1 MLAGMSKEELNRL
14 HLHKDASGYAYLKH
28 GDTVCEG
35 RDDVNQYFEIDS
47 AMKILMFS
55 TSEVKEIMKI
65 LAALLHL
72 GNIEYKGKVVQNLDT
87 TELATSGYK
96 PLEYA
101 ADLLE
106 VDPNQLRH
114 ALTTR
119 TIFAYGDTVVSTMS
133 TIQAQDV
140 KDAFVKGIYG
150 RLFIFIVDKINSAIY
165 DKQLHLAGRRQNS
178 IGVLDIFGFENFQ
191 TNSFEQ
197 LLINY
202 ANESLQ
208 QFFVKHIFKLE
219 QEEYN
224 IESINWDHIEFKD
237 NQAALNLIAIDKL
250 NIMALIDEESKFPK
264 GTDSTLLNKLHLTH
278 VKDENYIYDQRTIN
292 ASTTFCINHFAG
304 PVCYETKGFLEKNRD
319 TFSADLVQI
328 ISCSKNKFLNK
339 LFVNDINMGQET
351 RKRALTLSAQFKKS
365 LESLMKQL
373 ECCQPFF
380 IRCIKVSNFYL
391 KKIKN

>member
-1 MLAGMSKEELNRL
+1 MNKEELAKL
-14 HLHKDASGYAYLKH
+14 HLHPDAKNYAYLKH

-35 RDDVNQYFEIDS
+35 RDDNKQYFEIDS
-47 AMKILMFS
+47 AMKILMF
-55 TSEVKEIMKI
+55 TTYEVKEIMKI

-87 TELATSGYK
+87 TELAQSGYK
-96 PLEYA
+96 PLQYA

-106 VDPNQLRH
+106 VDPTQLRH

-119 TIFAYGDTVVSTMS
+119 TIFAYGDSVVSTMS
-133 TIQAQDV
+133 TLQAKDI

-165 DKQLHLAGRRQNS
+165 DKQLNSGINRQNS
-178 IGVLDIFGFENFQ
+178 IGVLDIFGFENFVV
-191 TNSFEQ
+191 NSFEQ
-197 LLINY
+197 LLINF

-224 IESINWDHIEFKD
+224 QENINWKHIEFVD
-237 NQAALNLIAIDKL
+237 NQAALNLIAVDRL
-250 NIMALIDEESKFPK
+250 NIMSLIDEESKFPK
-264 GTDSTLLNKLHLTH
+264 GTDLTLLNKLHTTH
-278 VKDENYIYDQRTIN
+278 QRNENYIYDPRTMN
-292 ASTTFCINHFAG
+292 TNTNFCINHFAG
-304 PVCYETKGFLEKNRD
+304 PVSYETKGFLEKNRD

-328 ISCSKNKFLNK
+328 ISCSRNKFLNK
-339 LFVNDINMGQET
+339 LFINDINMGPET

-373 ECCQPFF
+373 ETCQPFF
-380 IRCIKVSNFYL
+380 VRCIKVS
-391 KKIKN
+391 

>member
-1 MLAGMSKEELNRL
+1 MLYGMSKEDRNRL
-14 HLHKDASGYAYLKH
+14 HLFNDPTCYAYLNH
-28 GDTVCEG
+28 GETVSESKL
-35 RDDVNQYFEIDS
+35 DQKQYSEIIS
-47 AMKILMFS
+47 ALKVLMF
-55 TSEVKEIMKI
+55 TEPEIWEILKI

-72 GNIEYKGKVVQNLDT
+72 GNIKYSAKVVKNLDT
-87 TELATSGYK
+87 TELANHQ
-96 PLEYA
+96 PLEFA
-101 ADLLE
+101 SNLLE
-106 VDPNQLRH
+106 VDPTQLRH

-150 RLFIFIVDKINSAIY
+150 RLFVFIVDKINSTIY
-165 DKQLHLAGRRQNS
+165 NPHLQYNKKQNS
-178 IGVLDIFGFENFQ
+178 IGVLDIFGFENFT

-197 LLINY
+197 LLINF

-224 IESINWDHIEFKD
+224 SESINWQHISFVD
-237 NQAALNLIAIDKL
+237 NQAALDLIAIKTL
-250 NIMALIDEESKFPK
+250 NIMSLIDEESKFPK
-264 GTDSTLLNKLHLTH
+264 GTDLTLLNKLHLTH
-278 VKDENYIYDQRTIN
+278 ERNPNYICDPRSIN
-292 ASTTFCINHFAG
+292 MNTTFCINHFAG

-373 ECCQPFF
+373 EDCHPFF
-380 IRCIKVSNFYL
+380 IRCKF
-391 KKIKN
+391 

>member
-1 MLAGMSKEELNRL
+1 MTKEDRTKL
-14 HLHKDASGYAYLKH
+14 HLYNDASGYAYLNH
-28 GDTVCEG
+28 GDTQCEG
-35 RDDVNQYFEIDS
+35 RNDKQQYSEIIS
-47 AMKILMFS
+47 AMKVLMF
-55 TSEVKEIMKI
+55 TESEIWEIMKV
-65 LAALLHL
+65 LAALLQL
-72 GNIEYKGKVVQNLDT
+72 GNIKYQGKIVQNLDT
-87 TELATSGYK
+87 TELANHK

-101 ADLLE
+101 ADLLD
-106 VDPNQLRH
+106 VDPNQLTH

-133 TIQAQDV
+133 TSQAQDV

-150 RLFIFIVDKINSAIY
+150 RLFIFIVDTINSAIY
-165 DKQLHLAGRRQNS
+165 NKQIQFKNKIQNS

-197 LLINY
+197 LCINY
-202 ANESLQ
+202 GNESLQ

-224 IESINWDHIEFKD
+224 SESINWQHISFVD
-237 NQAALNLIAIDKL
+237 NQAALDLIAIKTL

-264 GTDSTLLNKLHLTH
+264 GTDLTLLNKLHSTH
-278 VKDENYIYDQRTIN
+278 ERNSNYIYDPRTIN
-292 ASTTFCINHFAG
+292 MNTTFCINHFAG

-339 LFVNDINMGQET
+339 LFVNDINMGAET

-373 ECCQPFF
+373 EDCHPFF
-380 IRCIKVSNFYL
+380 IRYVHCIHCK
-391 KKIKN
+391 

>member
-1 MLAGMSKEELNRL
+1 MLAGMNKEDLHKL
-14 HLHKDASGYAYLKH
+14 HLHQDASNYAYLNH
-28 GDTVCEG
+28 GNTTCEG
-35 RDDVNQYFEIDS
+35 RDDKKHYTDIIG
-47 AMKILMFS
+47 AMKVVEFADQEIW
-55 TSEVKEIMKI
+55 EIMKI
-65 LAALLHL
+65 LSALLHL
-72 GNIEYKGKVVQNLDT
+72 GNIKYNAKVVKNLDT
-87 TELATSGYK
+87 TELANYK

-101 ADLLE
+101 AELLE
-106 VDPNQLRH
+106 VDSVQLKH

-133 TIQAQDV
+133 TLQAQDV
-140 KDAFVKGIYG
+140 KDAFAKGIYG
-150 RLFIFIVDKINSAIY
+150 RLFLFIVNRINKSIHE
-165 DKQLHLAGRRQNS
+165 KQLEQLKYNKENLKMKS
-178 IGVLDIFGFENFQ
+178 IGVLDIFGFENFEN
-191 TNSFEQ
+191 NSFEQ

-224 IESINWDHIEFKD
+224 SESINWQHISFVD
-237 NQAALNLIAIDKL
+237 NQAALDLIAVKTL

-264 GTDSTLLNKLHLTH
+264 GTDLTLLNKVHSTH
-278 VKDENYIYDQRTIN
+278 ERNPNYIYDPRITN
-292 ASTTFCINHFAG
+292 LNTTFCINHFAG

-328 ISCSKNKFLNK
+328 ISCSKNKFLNQ
-339 LFVNDINMGQET
+339 LFVNDINMGPET

-373 ECCQPFF
+373 EDCHPFF
-380 IRCIKVSNFYL
+380 IRCVSF
-391 KKIKN
+391 